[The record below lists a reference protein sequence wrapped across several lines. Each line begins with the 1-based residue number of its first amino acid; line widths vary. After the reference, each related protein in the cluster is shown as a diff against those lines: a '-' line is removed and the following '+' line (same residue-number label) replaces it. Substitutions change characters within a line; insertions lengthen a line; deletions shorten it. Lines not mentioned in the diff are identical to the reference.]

1 MNRRETRDRAC
12 KKCPKDSGIDSST
25 DGSRSCILPDKEKIT
40 KKVDSSPVS
49 LNTGLIPS
57 DSSVESTTPR
67 VFQSDQLLDNC
78 YILSPSS
85 LEMEGDNE
93 NESASLLDSG
103 RNAFSHA
110 CLGGVDDQRSPMKL
124 RLGKMPL

>member
-25 DGSRSCILPDKEKIT
+25 DGSRSCILPDKEKLT
-40 KKVDSSPVS
+40 KKVDCSPVS

-57 DSSVESTTPR
+57 DSSVESTTPPHR

-78 YILSPSS
+78 YIL
-85 LEMEGDNE
+85 
-93 NESASLLDSG
+93 
-103 RNAFSHA
+103 NAI
-110 CLGGVDDQRSPMKL
+110 
-124 RLGKMPL
+124 